1 MTFFDPKVRAFV
13 EKPWIGR
20 LATISADG
28 FPHAVPLWYMLD
40 GDDVVIISERKTAK
54 VTNLLRDNRAALVV
68 GGETDQGAAYL
79 IRGHVSITDDPNHEW
94 LSKLTYHYESP
105 DEAAKDL
112 AALANVPAGSTRAVP
127 ACAAGRAATLPV
139 PPLASK
145 LTV

>member
-1 MTFFDPKVRAFV
+1 MHKRELTLTSFEPEVRAFV

-20 LATISADG
+20 LATVSADG

-68 GGETDQGAAYL
+68 GGEPDQGPAYL
-79 IRGHVSITDDPNHEW
+79 IRGHVSITDDPDHVW

-105 DEAAKDL
+105 TEAAKDL
-112 AALANVPAGSTRAVP
+112 AEWGYMDIVLIRREVERVTKVQ
-127 ACAAGRAATLPV
+127 
-139 PPLASK
+139 
-145 LTV
+145 